1 MTDKNYCMS
10 SYLGLKYIEDGN
22 INFSGKIR
30 HCNYM
35 PPADNERVLVKNAK
49 ELNRLLE
56 EQITNYQDKKLGV
69 FFLEEWIQPL
79 LHHTL
84 KAEMHIH
91 SAI

>member
-69 FFLEEWIQPL
+69 L